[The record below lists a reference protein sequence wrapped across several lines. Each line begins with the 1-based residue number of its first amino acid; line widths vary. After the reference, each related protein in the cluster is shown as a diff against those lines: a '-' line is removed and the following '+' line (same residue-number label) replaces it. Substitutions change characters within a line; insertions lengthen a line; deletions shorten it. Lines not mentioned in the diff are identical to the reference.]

1 MLSKFGVLSGE
12 KIYISVIVYVALK
25 NQVFLFHFYRTT
37 AEVALQRTVLVR
49 PFSVVPLSELK
60 LSLWYSDYSGLEY
73 VSVCTSSQR
82 SHYSNI

>member
-37 AEVALQRTVLVR
+37 AKVALQRTLLVR
-49 PFSVVPLSELK
+49 PFSVVPLWIGVSELK
-60 LSLWYSDYSGLEY
+60 LSLWYSD
-73 VSVCTSSQR
+73 
-82 SHYSNI
+82 